1 MGRLVPRV
9 FVCAV
14 LLLCSQSSHGTLVAF
29 EYDQIIDPIISAS
42 FSVDFASL
50 NAHRRVSG
58 FETNF
63 ARLVDMST
71 GLDDF
76 DLSDDLFGT
85 ASAPDDPLINM
96 GPLETG
102 IFSVSI
108 DSSFFSALAGG
119 SIGLNALFTDTV
131 DAMFAID
138 FVSLTVETSVTT
150 IESFYG
156 WPVGSE
162 NNGFGIGLLD
172 GGDLPDTLPTSL
184 PIGATGTGFD
194 ETISSISILPEPTSL
209 FLLGFGGLALIK
221 KRRTFAVGR

>member
-1 MGRLVPRV
+1 MGRLVSGV
-9 FVCAV
+9 VVCVV
-14 LLLCSQSSHGTLVAF
+14 LLLCSQSAQGALATF
-29 EYDQIIDPIISAS
+29 EYEQIFDPIISAS
-42 FSVDFASL
+42 FSVDFAAL
-50 NAHRRVSG
+50 NAHRTVNS

-71 GLDDF
+71 ELDDF
-76 DLSDDLFGT
+76 DLSDNLFGS
-85 ASAPDDPLINM
+85 ASAPDDPFINM

-108 DSSFFSALAGG
+108 DSLFFPALAGG

-138 FVSLTVETSVTT
+138 FISLTIETSVTI
-150 IESFYG
+150 IESFFG

-162 NNGFGIGLLD
+162 NNGFGIGLAD
-172 GGDLPDTLPTSL
+172 GESL
-184 PIGATGTGFD
+184 PAPLPGVFNPTGTGFD
-194 ETISSISILPEPTSL
+194 EEISSISIIPEPTTL

-221 KRRTFAVGR
+221 NRRTFVVGR

>member
-14 LLLCSQSSHGTLVAF
+14 LLLCSQSAQGSLVAF
-29 EYDQIIDPIISAS
+29 EYDQIFDPIISAS
-42 FSVDFASL
+42 FSVDFAAL
-50 NAHRRVSG
+50 NAHRTVSG

-71 GLDDF
+71 ELDDF
-76 DLSDDLFGT
+76 DLSDDLFGS
-85 ASAPDDPLINM
+85 ASAPDDPVINM

-108 DSSFFSALAGG
+108 DSSFFGALAGG

-138 FVSLTVETSVTT
+138 FISLTVETSVTT

-172 GGDLPDTLPTSL
+172 GGDLPDTLPASL

-194 ETISSISILPEPTSL
+194 ETISSKSIVPEPTTL

-221 KRRTFAVGR
+221 NRHTSAVGR